1 MLVALV
7 WLEGR
12 ILMVELD
19 SCIILIYLKDE
30 DDCSCEKTVM
40 LWDQVWEFAAMLVG
54 LVVKEEGI
62 GNSL

>member
-1 MLVALV
+1 
-7 WLEGR
+7 
-12 ILMVELD
+12 MVELD
-19 SCIILIYLKDE
+19 SFIILISLKDE
-30 DDCSCEKTVM
+30 DDCCYEKTVM